1 LGKSHED
8 EEDDQFGSLQKRK
21 TDDEF
26 NEAVEGSQVT
36 DETEQPSY
44 LQEIKMMR
52 KRYSMHRTDTVN
64 PMVDIEV
71 SQSFLKSRMAEDF
84 DLDNGQ
90 STEKLRQDISN
101 GVNRWNYEFEETKND
116 NFDED
121 NV

>member
-1 LGKSHED
+1 
-8 EEDDQFGSLQKRK
+8 
-21 TDDEF
+21 
-26 NEAVEGSQVT
+26 
-36 DETEQPSY
+36 
-44 LQEIKMMR
+44 
-52 KRYSMHRTDTVN
+52 MHRTDTVN

-116 NFDED
+116 NVDED